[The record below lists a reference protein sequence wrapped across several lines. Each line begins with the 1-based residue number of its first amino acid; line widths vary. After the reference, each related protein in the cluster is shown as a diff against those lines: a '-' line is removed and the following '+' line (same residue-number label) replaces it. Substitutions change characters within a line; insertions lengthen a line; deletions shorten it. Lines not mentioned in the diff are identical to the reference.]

1 MKERGGSLSTFSISS
16 GSSSV
21 VSEEKFVNSLI
32 AFRAGFVCSVGAGKV
47 AVFELERPLKELIG
61 DDEIK
66 FKGAAAYTE
75 LQSVLIIPKI
85 LLPVSHTIRLPSKLG
100 PSSSLPGA
108 AGTLRNLGSKLT
120 SLALNGSES
129 MLVALTD
136 TMQLVCYSFKGKK
149 YNFVSLCLFDSSILS
164 I

>member
-1 MKERGGSLSTFSISS
+1 MVLEEAELKSTVDVFAVVQMASAEPTALLQTSARKLERQLVSKKIFHHSSIIPVAAAGVKERGGSLSTFSISS

-66 FKGAAAYTE
+66 FKGAA
-75 LQSVLIIPKI
+75 
-85 LLPVSHTIRLPSKLG
+85 G
-100 PSSSLPGA
+100 
-108 AGTLRNLGSKLT
+108 
-120 SLALNGSES
+120 
-129 MLVALTD
+129 
-136 TMQLVCYSFKGKK
+136 
-149 YNFVSLCLFDSSILS
+149 
-164 I
+164 

>member
-1 MKERGGSLSTFSISS
+1 MRIYQVKSLNHHSLIIADTAAGVKERGGSLSTFSISS

-66 FKGAAAYTE
+66 FKGAAE
-75 LQSVLIIPKI
+75 
-85 LLPVSHTIRLPSKLG
+85 
-100 PSSSLPGA
+100 
-108 AGTLRNLGSKLT
+108 
-120 SLALNGSES
+120 
-129 MLVALTD
+129 
-136 TMQLVCYSFKGKK
+136 
-149 YNFVSLCLFDSSILS
+149 
-164 I
+164 

>member
-1 MKERGGSLSTFSISS
+1 MRHRHVLIGTKTGKVLVLEEAELKSTVDVFAVVQMASAEPTALLQTSARKLERQLVSKKTFHQSDSSIIPVAAAGVKERGGSLSTFSISS

-66 FKGAAAYTE
+66 FKGAA
-75 LQSVLIIPKI
+75 
-85 LLPVSHTIRLPSKLG
+85 G
-100 PSSSLPGA
+100 
-108 AGTLRNLGSKLT
+108 
-120 SLALNGSES
+120 
-129 MLVALTD
+129 
-136 TMQLVCYSFKGKK
+136 
-149 YNFVSLCLFDSSILS
+149 
-164 I
+164 

>member
-1 MKERGGSLSTFSISS
+1 MLEEAELKSTVDVFAVVQMASAETTALLQTSARELERICVRENLLTIFHPDTAAGVKERGGSLSTFSISS

-66 FKGAAAYTE
+66 FKGAADY
-75 LQSVLIIPKI
+75 PNKM
-85 LLPVSHTIRLPSKLG
+85 LLTSKLI
-100 PSSSLPGA
+100 P
-108 AGTLRNLGSKLT
+108 
-120 SLALNGSES
+120 
-129 MLVALTD
+129 
-136 TMQLVCYSFKGKK
+136 
-149 YNFVSLCLFDSSILS
+149 
-164 I
+164 